1 MKSKFLNE
9 FKTFIAKGNAI
20 DLAIGVIMGSAFS
33 AITNSLVNDILMP
46 CISALF
52 GGSDYS
58 GLKVVLREATETSE
72 AIVLNYGMLI
82 NAIFNFLIIAL
93 FLFLVVKV
101 LNKMRAKKEEPA
113 PAPAA
118 PVKSNQEILLEEI
131 RDLLKKN

>member
-1 MKSKFLNE
+1 MKSKLLNE

-20 DLAIGVIMGSAFS
+20 DLAIGVIMGSAFT

-46 CISALF
+46 CISALL

-58 GLKVVLREATETSE
+58 GLKIVLHEATETSE

-93 FLFLVVKV
+93 FLFFVVKV
-101 LNKMRAKKEEPA
+101 LNKMRAKKKEPA